1 MRGRKGEE
9 KEGKEPNRE
18 LNLVSVLSLGWVVAQ
33 PNMSLGWVS
42 IQPSVGALLDWGPT
56 EFTLSSYDF
65 HIPFLVVPW
74 SS

>member
-42 IQPSVGALLDWGPT
+42 IQPSVGALLD
-56 EFTLSSYDF
+56 
-65 HIPFLVVPW
+65 
-74 SS
+74 